1 MAVGQ
6 AVYLRR
12 ELAGL
17 DLARTLTTLAQVLL
31 ASIVFGLAAYAAWY
45 GLDQA
50 LGRSLLGQLISVGVA
65 LAGAGSLYIGIVLT
79 LRIEEADQILDLF
92 ARRLRR
98 RAS

>member
-1 MAVGQ
+1 M
-6 AVYLRR
+6 
-12 ELAGL
+12 
-17 DLARTLTTLAQVLL
+17 LL

-79 LRIEEADQILDLF
+79 MRIEEAGQILDLF